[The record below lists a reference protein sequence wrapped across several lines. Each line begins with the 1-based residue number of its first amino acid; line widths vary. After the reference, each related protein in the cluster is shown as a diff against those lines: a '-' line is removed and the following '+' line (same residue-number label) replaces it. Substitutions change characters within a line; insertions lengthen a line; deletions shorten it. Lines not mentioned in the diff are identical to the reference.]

1 MKNIRTWITGFCLVV
16 GLFALTA
23 CGSSTASAAS
33 SSSNSGGGQ
42 QAPRFTSAYLNNT
55 YANALPVTTQLA
67 LGTLKLEGT
76 PNAVTTAQAGKL
88 LPLWQSLQSGSVQN
102 GTEMGAV
109 YKQIEG
115 TMTPTQMQAIA
126 TMKLTRTDLQTWAK
140 SAGVQ
145 LPTYM
150 QGAGLSPEAAATRRA
165 QFQAQGGGQGGGQGN
180 GGRGSG
186 GQRGGQGTPGAQ
198 GRRGNGNSF
207 LLDPLVKLLTGR
219 AG

>member
-115 TMTPTQMQAIA
+115 TMI
-126 TMKLTRTDLQTWAK
+126 LT
-140 SAGVQ
+140 
-145 LPTYM
+145 
-150 QGAGLSPEAAATRRA
+150 
-165 QFQAQGGGQGGGQGN
+165 
-180 GGRGSG
+180 
-186 GQRGGQGTPGAQ
+186 
-198 GRRGNGNSF
+198 
-207 LLDPLVKLLTGR
+207 
-219 AG
+219 